1 MPLRHFHQ
9 ALALMQVTIKC
20 TLAAAMEPVSSTL
33 VQFDAKFRS
42 ESARMEKV
50 IKATGMRIE

>member
-9 ALALMQVTIKC
+9 ALALMQVTIKRM
-20 TLAAAMEPVSSTL
+20 LAAAMEPVSSTP

>member
-1 MPLRHFHQ
+1 
-9 ALALMQVTIKC
+9 MQVTIKRM
-20 TLAAAMEPVSSTL
+20 LAAAMEPVSSTP

-42 ESARMEKV
+42 ESARMGKV

>member
-1 MPLRHFHQ
+1 MH
-9 ALALMQVTIKC
+9 VTIKC
-20 TLAAAMEPVSSTL
+20 TLAAAMEPVSSTP